1 MIIESHQHFWN
12 YDPIKDAW
20 IDDSME
26 EIRRDFLPKDL
37 KPLLDKNAIDGC
49 IAVQADQSE
58 NETDFLLSCA
68 QKNKFIKGVIGWLD
82 LTSDNLDSRL
92 NHYVKNPLFKGLR
105 HIVQAEKDDYL
116 IRDDVQKGISKLA
129 NYNLTYDIL
138 IFPSQLNAAIELVK
152 KFPKQQFVLDHIA
165 KPHISNSMDELWR
178 SNIIELSKN
187 QNVSCKL
194 SGLVTETNNCS
205 FNDIDF
211 YPYLDIIFQSFGPK
225 RILFGSDWPVCLLA
239 ANYKK
244 VYDLIFDYLDN
255 HSTKIKAQIFGL
267 NAIKIYNL

>member
-1 MIIESHQHFWN
+1 MIIDSHQHFWN

-26 EIRRDFLPKDL
+26 AIRRDFLPKDL
-37 KPLLDKNAIDGC
+37 KPLLEKNGVDGC

-58 NETDFLLSCA
+58 EETDFLLNCA
-68 QKNKFIKGVIGWLD
+68 EKNKFIKGVVGWLD
-82 LTSDNLDSRL
+82 LTSENLEKRL
-92 NHYVKNPLFKGLR
+92 DYYVKNPFLKGLR

-116 IRDDVQKGISKLA
+116 LRRDVQKGISKLA
-129 NYNLTYDIL
+129 KYNLTYDIL
-138 IFPSQLNAAIELVK
+138 VYPSQLTAAITLVK
-152 KFPKQQFVLDHIA
+152 KFPNQQFVLDHIA
-165 KPHISNSMDELWR
+165 KPSISNSMDELWK
-178 SNIIELSKN
+178 SNIVELAKN

-194 SGLVTETNNCS
+194 SGLVTETNNYI
-205 FNDIDF
+205 FNDNDF
-211 YPYLDIIFQSFGPK
+211 KPYIDIIFESFGPN

-244 VYDLIFDYLDN
+244 VYDLIFDYLEN
-255 HSTKIKAQIFGL
+255 HSIETKAQIFGQ

>member
-1 MIIESHQHFWN
+1 MIIDSHQHFWN

-26 EIRRDFLPKDL
+26 VIRRDFLPKDL
-37 KPLLDKNAIDGC
+37 KPLLDENAIDGC

-82 LTSDNLDSRL
+82 LTSDNLESRL
-92 NHYVKNPLFKGLR
+92 NHYIKNPLFKGLR

-116 IRDDVQKGISKLA
+116 LREDVQKGISKLA

-152 KFPKQQFVLDHIA
+152 RFPKQQFILDHIA
-165 KPHISNSMDELWR
+165 KPNISCSVDELWKL
-178 SNIIELSKN
+178 NIIELSKN

-194 SGLVTETNNCS
+194 SGLVTETNNYT

-211 YPYLDIIFQSFGPK
+211 YPYLDIIFHSFGPK

-255 HSTKIKAQIFGL
+255 HSTEIKTQIFGL

>member
-1 MIIESHQHFWN
+1 MIIDSHQHFWN

-26 EIRRDFLPKDL
+26 VIRRDFLPKDL
-37 KPLLDKNAIDGC
+37 KPLLDENAIDGC

-82 LTSDNLDSRL
+82 LTSDNLENRL
-92 NHYVKNPLFKGLR
+92 NHYIKNPLFKGLR

-116 IRDDVQKGISKLA
+116 LREDVQKGISKLA

-178 SNIIELSKN
+178 LNIIELSKN

-194 SGLVTETNNCS
+194 SGLVTETNNYT

-255 HSTKIKAQIFGL
+255 HSTEIKTQIFGL

>member
-1 MIIESHQHFWN
+1 MIIDSHQHFWN

-26 EIRRDFLPKDL
+26 VIRRDFLPKDL
-37 KPLLDKNAIDGC
+37 KPLLDENAIDGC

-82 LTSDNLDSRL
+82 LTSDNLESRL
-92 NHYVKNPLFKGLR
+92 NHYIKNPLFKGLR

-116 IRDDVQKGISKLA
+116 LREDVQKGISKLA

-165 KPHISNSMDELWR
+165 KPNISYTVDELWR
-178 SNIIELSKN
+178 LNIIELSKN

-194 SGLVTETNNCS
+194 SGLVTETNNYT

-211 YPYLDIIFQSFGPK
+211 NPYLDIIFQSFGPK

-255 HSTKIKAQIFGL
+255 HSTEIKTQIFGL

>member
-1 MIIESHQHFWN
+1 MIIDSHQHFWN

-26 EIRRDFLPKDL
+26 VIRRDFLPKDL

-82 LTSDNLDSRL
+82 LTSDNLESRL
-92 NHYVKNPLFKGLR
+92 NHYIKNPLFKGLR

-116 IRDDVQKGISKLA
+116 LRDDVQKGISKLA

-165 KPHISNSMDELWR
+165 KPHISNSVDELWR
-178 SNIIELSKN
+178 LNIIELSKN

-194 SGLVTETNNCS
+194 SGLVTETNNYT

-211 YPYLDIIFQSFGPK
+211 NPYLDIIFQSFGPK

-244 VYDLIFDYLDN
+244 VYDLIFDYLDK
-255 HSTKIKAQIFGL
+255 HTTEIKTQIFGL

>member
-1 MIIESHQHFWN
+1 MIIDSHQHFWN

-20 IDDSME
+20 IDTSMKV
-26 EIRRDFLPKDL
+26 IRRDFLPKDL
-37 KPLLDKNAIDGC
+37 KPLLDENAIEGC

-68 QKNKFIKGVIGWLD
+68 QKNKFIKGVVGWLD
-82 LTSDNLDSRL
+82 LTSENLESRL
-92 NHYVKNPLFKGLR
+92 DYYAKNPFFKGLR

-116 IRDDVQKGISKLA
+116 LRGDVQKGISKLA

-138 IFPSQLNAAIELVK
+138 VFPSQLTAAIALVK
-152 KFPKQQFVLDHIA
+152 KFPNQQFILDHIA
-165 KPHISNSMDELWR
+165 KPRISNLMDELWK

-194 SGLVTETNNCS
+194 SGLVTETNNYV
-205 FNDIDF
+205 FNDNDF
-211 YPYLDIIFQSFGPK
+211 NPYMDVIFETFGSK

-255 HSTKIKAQIFGL
+255 HSIETKAQIFGL

>member
-1 MIIESHQHFWN
+1 MIIDSHQHFWN

-26 EIRRDFLPKDL
+26 VIRRDILPKEL
-37 KPLLDKNAIDGC
+37 KPLLDENAIDGC

-82 LTSDNLDSRL
+82 LTSDNLESRL
-92 NHYVKNPLFKGLR
+92 NHYIKNPFFKGLR

-116 IRDDVQKGISKLA
+116 LRDDVQKGISKLA

-138 IFPSQLNAAIELVK
+138 IFPSQLDAAIELAK

-165 KPHISNSMDELWR
+165 KPNISCSVDELWKL
-178 SNIIELSKN
+178 NIIELSKN

-194 SGLVTETNNCS
+194 SGLVTETNNYT

-211 YPYLDIIFQSFGPK
+211 NPYLDIIFQSFGPK

-255 HSTKIKAQIFGL
+255 HSTEIKTQIFGL

>member
-1 MIIESHQHFWN
+1 MIIDSHQHFWN

-26 EIRRDFLPKDL
+26 VIRRDFLPKDL
-37 KPLLDKNAIDGC
+37 KPLLDENAIDGC

-82 LTSDNLDSRL
+82 LTSDNLESRL
-92 NHYVKNPLFKGLR
+92 NHYIKNPLFKGLR

-116 IRDDVQKGISKLA
+116 LREDVQKGISKLA

-194 SGLVTETNNCS
+194 SGLVTETNNYT

-211 YPYLDIIFQSFGPK
+211 NPYLDIIFQSFGPK

-255 HSTKIKAQIFGL
+255 HSTEIKTQIFGL

>member
-1 MIIESHQHFWN
+1 MIIDSHQHFWN
-12 YDPIKDAW
+12 YDSIKDAW

-26 EIRRDFLPKDL
+26 VIRRDFLPKDL

-82 LTSDNLDSRL
+82 LTSDNLESRL

-194 SGLVTETNNCS
+194 SGLVTETNNYT

-211 YPYLDIIFQSFGPK
+211 NPYLDIIFQSFGPK

-255 HSTKIKAQIFGL
+255 HSTEIKTQIFGL

>member
-1 MIIESHQHFWN
+1 MIIDSHQHFWN

-20 IDDSME
+20 IDASMKV
-26 EIRRDFLPKDL
+26 IRRDFLPKDL
-37 KPLLDKNAIDGC
+37 KPLLEKNAIDGC

-68 QKNKFIKGVIGWLD
+68 QENKFIKGVVGWLD
-82 LTSDNLDSRL
+82 LTSENLESRL
-92 NHYVKNPLFKGLR
+92 DHYAKNPFFKGLR

-116 IRDDVQKGISKLA
+116 LRDDVQKGISKLA

-138 IFPSQLNAAIELVK
+138 VFPSQLTAAIALVK
-152 KFPKQQFVLDHIA
+152 KFPNQQFILDHIA
-165 KPHISNSMDELWR
+165 KPNISNSMDELWK
-178 SNIIELSKN
+178 SNIIELSKS

-194 SGLVTETNNCS
+194 SGLVTETNNYT

-211 YPYLDIIFQSFGPK
+211 NPYMDVIFQSFGPK

-255 HSTKIKAQIFGL
+255 HSIETKAQIFGL

>member
-1 MIIESHQHFWN
+1 MIIDSHQHFWN

-26 EIRRDFLPKDL
+26 VIRRDFLPKDL
-37 KPLLDKNAIDGC
+37 KPLLDENAIDGC

-82 LTSDNLDSRL
+82 LTSDNLESRL
-92 NHYVKNPLFKGLR
+92 NHYIKNPLFKGLR

-116 IRDDVQKGISKLA
+116 FREDVQKGISKLA

-138 IFPSQLNAAIELVK
+138 IFPSQLDAAIELVK

-194 SGLVTETNNCS
+194 SGLVTETNNYT

-255 HSTKIKAQIFGL
+255 HSTEIKAQIFGL

>member
-1 MIIESHQHFWN
+1 MIIDSHQHFWN

-20 IDDSME
+20 IDASMKV
-26 EIRRDFLPKDL
+26 IRRDFLPKDL
-37 KPLLDKNAIDGC
+37 KPLLEKNGIDGC

-68 QKNKFIKGVIGWLD
+68 QKNKFIKGVVGWLD
-82 LTSDNLDSRL
+82 LTSENLESRL
-92 NHYVKNPLFKGLR
+92 DHYAKNPFFKGLR

-116 IRDDVQKGISKLA
+116 LRDDVQKGISKLA

-138 IFPSQLNAAIELVK
+138 VFPSQLTAAIALVK
-152 KFPKQQFVLDHIA
+152 KFPNQQFILDHIA
-165 KPHISNSMDELWR
+165 KPNISNSMDELWK
-178 SNIIELSKN
+178 SNIIELSKS

-194 SGLVTETNNCS
+194 SGLVTETNNYT

-211 YPYLDIIFQSFGPK
+211 NPYMDVIFQSFGPK

-255 HSTKIKAQIFGL
+255 HSTEIKTQIFGL

>member
-1 MIIESHQHFWN
+1 MIIDSHQHFWN

-20 IDDSME
+20 IDASMKV
-26 EIRRDFLPKDL
+26 IRRDFLPKDL
-37 KPLLDKNAIDGC
+37 KPLLEKNRIDGC

-68 QKNKFIKGVIGWLD
+68 QKNKFIKGVVGWLD
-82 LTSDNLDSRL
+82 LTSENLESRL
-92 NHYVKNPLFKGLR
+92 DYYIKNPFFKGLR

-116 IRDDVQKGISKLA
+116 LRDDVQNGISKLA

-138 IFPSQLNAAIELVK
+138 VFPSQLNAAIALVK
-152 KFPKQQFVLDHIA
+152 KFPNQQFILDHIA
-165 KPHISNSMDELWR
+165 KPPITKSMDELWK

-194 SGLVTETNNCS
+194 SGLVTETNNYI
-205 FNDIDF
+205 FNDNDFKPYID
-211 YPYLDIIFQSFGPK
+211 LIFETFGPK

-255 HSTKIKAQIFGL
+255 HSIETKAQIFGL

>member
-1 MIIESHQHFWN
+1 MIIDSHQHFWN

-26 EIRRDFLPKDL
+26 VIRRDFLPKDL
-37 KPLLDKNAIDGC
+37 KPLLDENTIDGC

-82 LTSDNLDSRL
+82 LTSDNLESRL
-92 NHYVKNPLFKGLR
+92 NHYIKNPLFKGLR

-116 IRDDVQKGISKLA
+116 LREDVQKGISKLA

-178 SNIIELSKN
+178 LNIIELSKN

-194 SGLVTETNNCS
+194 SGLVTETNNYT

-244 VYDLIFDYLDN
+244 VFDLIFDYLDN
-255 HSTKIKAQIFGL
+255 HSTEIKTQIFGL